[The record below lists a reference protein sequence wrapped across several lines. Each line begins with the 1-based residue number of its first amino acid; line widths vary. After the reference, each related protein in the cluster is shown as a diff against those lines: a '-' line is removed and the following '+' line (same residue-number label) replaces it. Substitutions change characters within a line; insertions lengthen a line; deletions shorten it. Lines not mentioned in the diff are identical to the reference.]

1 MSDNRTLLTSKKLIL
16 TLLIFALL
24 GVTLAVF
31 PGCGG
36 TNLVAQTSSGKVK
49 GELETTGILAFKGI
63 PYAKPPVGKLRFKPP
78 QPPEPWSDTFKAVM
92 FGPVA
97 PQTEN
102 QIGSATTQEQ
112 SEDCL
117 SLNVWTP
124 MADNKHRPVMVWI
137 HGGGFTNGS
146 GSDEWYDG
154 STFSERGDVV
164 VVTLNY
170 RLGALGFL
178 YLGGVGG
185 PEYAKSGNLGLLDQ
199 VAALKWVRDNIA
211 AFGGDPDNVTIF
223 GESAGSMSVCTLM
236 GIPAARGL
244 FHKAIAESGALNL
257 VNNVNYASGVTRQF
271 MSYAGVT
278 DIAGL
283 LSLTTKQIIKA
294 QSDLL
299 DREGRVGTP
308 LGPVIDG
315 SVLPEPPL
323 HAIAKGSA
331 AKVDFLTGTNLDE
344 VRFWL
349 IAVPLLAVAP
359 IQTAANYMPM
369 LSKALG
375 AYTNAI
381 AASYKAR
388 RPKATDGDVT
398 MAIMTDVMF
407 RVPQIRVV
415 EAQSAEQP
423 KTFMYLFT
431 WPSPVHDGILGS
443 CHALELPFVFN
454 HLHATNTVEFM
465 GNNPPQKLADMMQDT
480 WIAFAKTGD
489 PNHKGMPYWP
499 AYNTQ
504 TRATMILNANPSVKN
519 DPYSED
525 RQVWNGIPFD
535 SMTPSL

>member
-1 MSDNRTLLTSKKLIL
+1 MPENRMLPVSKKLIL
-16 TLLIFALL
+16 ILLIVALL
-24 GVTLAVF
+24 GVVLAVC
-31 PGCGG
+31 PGCGR
-36 TNLVAQTSSGKVK
+36 NLIAQTSSGKVK
-49 GELETTGILAFKGI
+49 GQLGSDGILVFKGI
-63 PYAKPPVGKLRFKPP
+63 PYARPPVGELRFKPP
-78 QPPEPWSDTFKAVM
+78 QPPKPWSDTFKAVM

-97 PQTEN
+97 PQTKN
-102 QIGSATTQEQ
+102 QIGSASTEEQ

-124 MADNKHRPVMVWI
+124 GVDDKHRPVMVWI

-146 GSDEWYDG
+146 GSDEWYEG
-154 STFSERGDVV
+154 STFSERGNVV

-178 YLGGVGG
+178 YLAGVGG
-185 PEYAKSGNLGLLDQ
+185 TDYAESGNLGMLDQ

-211 AFGGDPDNVTIF
+211 AFGGDPGNVTIF

-236 GIPAARGL
+236 GMPRAKGL
-244 FHKAIAESGALNL
+244 FRRAIAESGALNL
-257 VNNVNYASGVTRQF
+257 ANNVNYASGVTRQF
-271 MSYAGVT
+271 MSDAGVT
-278 DIAGL
+278 DMAGL
-283 LSLTTKQIIKA
+283 LSLNTKQIIKA
-294 QSDLL
+294 QSDLS
-299 DREGRVGTP
+299 DQEGGVGTP
-308 LGPVIDG
+308 LGPVMDG

-331 AKVDFLTGTNLDE
+331 ANVDFLTGTNLDE

-349 IAVPLLAVAP
+349 ITVPLLAVAP
-359 IQTAANYMPM
+359 IQTAADFMPM

-388 RPKATDGDVT
+388 RPKATDGDIT

-415 EAQSAEQP
+415 EAQSAQQP
-423 KTFMYLFT
+423 KTWMYLFT
-431 WPSPVHDGILGS
+431 WPSPVRDGILGA

-454 HLHATNTVEFM
+454 HLHAPNTVEFM
-465 GNNPPQKLADMMQDT
+465 GNDPPQKLADIMQDT

-489 PNHKGMPYWP
+489 PNNKSVPNWP

-504 TRATMILNANPSVKN
+504 TRATMLLNVKPSVEN

-525 RQVWNGIPFD
+525 RQIWNGIPFD
-535 SMTPSL
+535 SVNPST

>member
-1 MSDNRTLLTSKKLIL
+1 MSENRMVSALKKLIL

-24 GVTLAVF
+24 GVVLAVF

-36 TNLVAQTSSGKVK
+36 TNLVAKTSSGKVM
-49 GELETTGILAFKGI
+49 GELETSGTLVYKGI

-78 QPPEPWSDTFKAVM
+78 QPPNPWKDTLKAAL

-97 PQTEN
+97 PQAEN
-102 QIGSATTQEQ
+102 EIGTASTQEQ

-124 MADNKHRPVMVWI
+124 GIDNKHRPVMVWI
-137 HGGGFTNGS
+137 HGGGFTSGS
-146 GSDEWYDG
+146 GSDDWYDG
-154 STFSERGDVV
+154 STFSERGGVV

-185 PEYAKSGNLGLLDQ
+185 PEYAESGNLGILDQ

-211 AFGGDPDNVTIF
+211 AFGGDPGNVTIF

-236 GIPAARGL
+236 GMPAARGL
-244 FHKAIAESGALNL
+244 FHRAIAESGALNL
-257 VNNVNYASGVTRQF
+257 INNVNYASGVTRQF

-278 DIAGL
+278 DMAGL
-283 LSLTTKQIIKA
+283 LSLTTEQIIKA
-294 QSDLL
+294 QGKLMDK
-299 DREGRVGTP
+299 EGRVGTP

-323 HAIAKGSA
+323 HAIANGSA
-331 AKVDFLTGTNLDE
+331 ADVDFLTGTNLNE

-349 IAVPLLAVAP
+349 IMVPLLAVAP
-359 IQTAANYMPM
+359 VQTVANYYPI

-375 AYTNAI
+375 AYTSTI

-388 RPKATDGDVT
+388 RPKATDGDIT

-443 CHALELPFVFN
+443 CHALELPFVFD
-454 HLHATNTVEFM
+454 HLHAPNTVEFM
-465 GNNPPQKLADMMQDT
+465 GNDPPEKLADIMQNT

-489 PNHKGMPYWP
+489 PNNKSIPNWP
-499 AYNTQ
+499 AYNTR
-504 TRATMILNANPSVKN
+504 TRATMELNVNPAEVD
-519 DPYSED
+519 DPYSAD
-525 RQVWNGIPFD
+525 RLIWNGIPFD
-535 SMTPSL
+535 SVTPSL

>member
-1 MSDNRTLLTSKKLIL
+1 MSERRVLPMSKKVIL
-16 TLLIFALL
+16 ALLIVALL
-24 GVTLAVF
+24 GVVLAVC

-36 TNLVAQTSSGKVK
+36 KNLVAQTGLGKVK
-49 GELETTGILAFKGI
+49 GQLGSCGTLVFRGI
-63 PYAKPPVGKLRFKPP
+63 PYARPPVGEFRFKPP
-78 QPPEPWSDTFKAVM
+78 QPPKPWSDTFKAVM

-97 PQTEN
+97 PQTKN
-102 QIGSATTQEQ
+102 QIGSASTEEQ

-124 MADNKHRPVMVWI
+124 GTDDKHRPVMVWI

-146 GSDEWYDG
+146 GSDEWYEG

-185 PEYAKSGNLGLLDQ
+185 PEYAESGNLGMLDQ

-211 AFGGDPDNVTIF
+211 AFGGDPGNVTIF

-236 GIPAARGL
+236 GMPRAKGL
-244 FHKAIAESGALNL
+244 FRRAIAESGALNL
-257 VNNVNYASGVTRQF
+257 VNNVNYASGITRQF

-278 DIAGL
+278 DMAGL
-283 LSLTTKQIIKA
+283 LSLNTKQIIKA
-294 QSDLL
+294 QSDLSE
-299 DREGRVGTP
+299 REGRVGTP

-323 HAIAKGSA
+323 HAIAKRSA
-331 AKVDFLTGTNLDE
+331 ANVDFLTGTNLNE

-349 IAVPLLAVAP
+349 ITVPLLAAAP
-359 IQTAANYMPM
+359 IQTAADLMPI

-415 EAQSAEQP
+415 EAQSAKRP
-423 KTFMYLFT
+423 KTWMYLFT
-431 WPSPVHDGILGS
+431 WPSPVQDGILGA

-454 HLHATNTVEFM
+454 HLHAPNTVEFM
-465 GNNPPQKLADMMQDT
+465 GNEPPQKLADIMQDT

-499 AYNTQ
+499 AYNTE
-504 TRATMILNANPSVKN
+504 TRATMILNVNPSVEN

-525 RQVWNGIPFD
+525 RQIWNGIPFD
-535 SMTPSL
+535 SVTPSL

>member
-1 MSDNRTLLTSKKLIL
+1 
-16 TLLIFALL
+16 
-24 GVTLAVF
+24 
-31 PGCGG
+31 
-36 TNLVAQTSSGKVK
+36 
-49 GELETTGILAFKGI
+49 
-63 PYAKPPVGKLRFKPP
+63 
-78 QPPEPWSDTFKAVM
+78 M

-102 QIGSATTQEQ
+102 QIGSASTQEQ

-124 MADNKHRPVMVWI
+124 MADDKHRPVMVWI

-211 AFGGDPDNVTIF
+211 AFGGDPGNVTIF

-278 DIAGL
+278 DMAGL

-294 QSDLL
+294 QSDLS

-315 SVLPEPPL
+315 SVLPEPRFTL
-323 HAIAKGSA
+323 
-331 AKVDFLTGTNLDE
+331 LRRE
-344 VRFWL
+344 VPRKW
-349 IAVPLLAVAP
+349 
-359 IQTAANYMPM
+359 
-369 LSKALG
+369 
-375 AYTNAI
+375 
-381 AASYKAR
+381 
-388 RPKATDGDVT
+388 
-398 MAIMTDVMF
+398 
-407 RVPQIRVV
+407 
-415 EAQSAEQP
+415 
-423 KTFMYLFT
+423 TF
-431 WPSPVHDGILGS
+431 
-443 CHALELPFVFN
+443 
-454 HLHATNTVEFM
+454 
-465 GNNPPQKLADMMQDT
+465 
-480 WIAFAKTGD
+480 
-489 PNHKGMPYWP
+489 
-499 AYNTQ
+499 
-504 TRATMILNANPSVKN
+504 
-519 DPYSED
+519 
-525 RQVWNGIPFD
+525 
-535 SMTPSL
+535 

>member
-1 MSDNRTLLTSKKLIL
+1 MPENRMLPVSGKLIL
-16 TLLIFALL
+16 TLLIVALL
-24 GVTLAVF
+24 GAVLAVY

-36 TNLVAQTSSGKVK
+36 TNLVAKTGSGKVE
-49 GELETTGILAFKGI
+49 GELKESGILVFKGI
-63 PYAKPPVGKLRFKPP
+63 PYAKPPVGELRFKPP
-78 QPPEPWSDTFKAVM
+78 QPPKPWSYTFKAAM

-97 PQTEN
+97 PQAEN
-102 QIGSATTQEQ
+102 EIGSTAAQEQ

-124 MADNKHRPVMVWI
+124 AADDKHRPVMVWI

-146 GSDEWYDG
+146 GSDDWYDG
-154 STFSERGDVV
+154 STFTERGDVV

-185 PEYAKSGNLGLLDQ
+185 PEYAQSGNLGLLDQ

-211 AFGGDPDNVTIF
+211 AFGGDPGNVTIF

-236 GIPAARGL
+236 GMPAARGL
-244 FHKAIAESGALNL
+244 FQKAIGESGALNL
-257 VNNVNYASGVTRQF
+257 INNRNFASGITRQF

-278 DIAGL
+278 DMAGL
-283 LSLTTKQIIKA
+283 LSLTTEQILKA

-299 DREGRVGTP
+299 NREGRVGTP

-323 HAIAKGSA
+323 HAIANGSA

-359 IQTAANYMPM
+359 LQTAATYMPM
-369 LSKALG
+369 LGKVLG
-375 AYTNAI
+375 ANANTI

-388 RPKATDGDVT
+388 RPEATDGDVT

-431 WPSPVHDGILGS
+431 WPSPVSDGILRS
-443 CHALELPFVFN
+443 CHALEIPFVFN

-465 GNNPPQKLADMMQDT
+465 GSDPPQKLADIMQNT

-489 PNHKGMPYWP
+489 PNNKSVPYWP

-504 TRATMILNANPSVKN
+504 TRATMELNVNPTVVN
-519 DPYSED
+519 DPYGAD
-525 RQVWNGIPFD
+525 RLVWKGIPFD
-535 SMTPSL
+535 SVTPSL